1 MLTILGKL
9 KGQVDKNGNPVLSVK
24 EADQSIWGW
33 LGNNNDST
41 GNRNDRLRQP
51 PPPEG
56 NESSSSVDDL
66 LNHLEN
72 WANDQGES
80 WSAELNAKKKK

>member
-1 MLTILGKL
+1 MCGVGVFHIM
-9 KGQVDKNGNPVLSVK
+9 PV
-24 EADQSIWGW
+24 QS
-33 LGNNNDST
+33 
-41 GNRNDRLRQP
+41 
-51 PPPEG
+51 EG